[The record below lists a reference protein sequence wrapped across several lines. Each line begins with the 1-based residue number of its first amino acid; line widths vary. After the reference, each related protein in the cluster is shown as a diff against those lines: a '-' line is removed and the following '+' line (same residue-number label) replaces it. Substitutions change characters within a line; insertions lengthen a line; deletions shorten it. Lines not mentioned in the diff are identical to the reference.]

1 MKKRKFTIG
10 KKILTGFLGLII
22 AFVIY
27 VVYSVLT
34 INYNNTL
41 TIESTNV
48 ITPSVEYLK
57 EFQTLV
63 IRSRMLI
70 TNWVYLPRNED
81 DKNELRAIYNGE
93 YDALKTNLNEK
104 IALWE
109 DSLER
114 TEMQEIFKE
123 FEALMDIQ
131 EQDIMNSLRTFDD
144 YEDPSLKFMAEETIE
159 SSILPTSATINSRL
173 EKIIDQ
179 KNKAAVEA
187 QLNVVKSSQNLKNMT
202 IFLGVTLSILGVIVA
217 LIMARSITRPV
228 NFLRSLINKLALG
241 ELAENQ
247 HKKFAGDEIGEMA
260 EAVDKLVAGLRSASL
275 FAENISTG
283 KYDTDYKPL
292 SDKDVLGNAL
302 LEMRNNLQKVAEED
316 KKRNWATEGL
326 AKFGEILRKNND
338 NIEKL
343 SDEIISNLIKYLRAN
358 QGGLYIVNDDDENDK
373 YLYLAACYAWDKK
386 KYLEQKVYIGEGLT
400 GQAWIEK
407 DSIYLTDVP
416 ENYITITS
424 GLGEANP
431 RCILITPL
439 KVNDE
444 VYGVI
449 EIASFNQFASH
460 EIEFVEK
467 IAESIAS
474 TISSVKINQTTQR
487 LLEESTEMTEQMRA
501 QEEEMRQ
508 NMEELQA
515 TQEEMQRASKE
526 REARERIIVHSHM
539 MFDLDPEFKI
549 VQANQKAAID
559 LNYRQSELTGKSLA
573 QLIESKEA
581 FNSLKNALVNSE
593 TWSGILRFVSKTGE
607 TVVGKVSAGRQD
619 HSGTSSKYLLFALD
633 ITNVAS

>member
-10 KKILTGFLGLII
+10 NKILTGFLALII
-22 AFVIY
+22 SFVIY

-34 INYNNTL
+34 INYNNKL
-41 TIESTNV
+41 TVESTNV
-48 ITPSVEYLK
+48 ISPSVEYLK

-63 IRSRMLI
+63 IRSRMLV

-81 DKNELRAIYNGE
+81 DKEALRAIYNGE
-93 YDALKTNLNEK
+93 YEQLKTSLNEK
-104 IALWE
+104 IVLWE
-109 DSLER
+109 DSLQRAEVDS
-114 TEMQEIFKE
+114 IFQE
-123 FEALMDIQ
+123 FESLMAIQ
-131 EQDIMNSLRTFDD
+131 ESEIMNTLQNFDD

-159 SSILPTSATINSRL
+159 SSILPISAKITARL
-173 EKIIDQ
+173 DKIIQQ
-179 KNKAAVEA
+179 KNEAAINA
-187 QLNVVKSSQNLKNMT
+187 QINVIESSKNLKSMT
-202 IFLGVTLSILGVIVA
+202 ILLGVILSVLGVIVA
-217 LIMARSITRPV
+217 YIMAISITRPV
-228 NFLRSLINKLALG
+228 NFLRSIINKLALG

-260 EAVDKLVAGLRSASL
+260 EAVDKLVVGLRSASL

-283 KYDTDYKPL
+283 KYDTDYKTL

-302 LEMRNNLQKVAEED
+302 LEMRNNLRKVAEED
-316 KKRNWATEGL
+316 KRRSWATEGL

-343 SDEIISNLIKYLRAN
+343 SDEIISNLIKYLRSN
-358 QGGLYIVNDDDENDK
+358 QGGLYIVNDNDENEK
-373 YLYLAACYAWDKK
+373 HMYLAACYAWDKK
-386 KYLEQKVYIGEGLT
+386 KYLDQKVYMGEGLT
-400 GQAWIEK
+400 GQSWIEK
-407 DSIYLTDVP
+407 DTIYLTDVP

-431 RCILITPL
+431 RSILITPL

-449 EIASFNQFASH
+449 EIASFNEFAEH
-460 EIEFVEK
+460 EVEFVEK

-515 TQEEMQRASKE
+515 TQEEMQRSSKE
-526 REARERIIVHSHM
+526 REARETVIMSSNM
-539 MFDLDPEFKI
+539 MFDIDADFK
-549 VQANQKAAID
+549 VTFVNQKAA
-559 LNYRQSELTGKSLA
+559 LLLHYKPAELTGKNLA
-573 QLIESKEA
+573 QLVDSKEEYEA
-581 FNSLKNALVNSE
+581 MKKTLQNSE
-593 TWSGILRFVSKTGE
+593 TWSGVFRFLSRTGD
-607 TVVGKVSAGRQD
+607 VVTAKVSAGKIEHGARA
-619 HSGTSSKYLLFALD
+619 KYLLFAAD
-633 ITNVAS
+633 MTHVVA

>member
-10 KKILTGFLGLII
+10 KKILTGFLALII
-22 AFVIY
+22 SFVIY
-27 VVYSVLT
+27 VVYSVVT
-34 INYNNTL
+34 INYNNAR

-48 ITPSVEYLK
+48 ISPSVEFLK

-81 DKNELRAIYNGE
+81 DKNALRAIYNGE
-93 YDALKTNLNEK
+93 YEELKTSLNEK
-104 IALWE
+104 IVLWE
-109 DSLER
+109 DSLQ
-114 TEMQEIFKE
+114 MAQMNEIFQE
-123 FEALMDIQ
+123 FEDLMEIQ
-131 EQDIMNSLRTFDD
+131 ESDIMNTLRTFDD

-159 SSILPTSATINSRL
+159 SSILPSSAGINTRL
-173 EKIIDQ
+173 DEIIEEK
-179 KNKAAVEA
+179 NTAAVQA
-187 QLNVVKSSQNLKNMT
+187 QLNVIESSQSLKSMT
-202 IFLGVTLSILGVIVA
+202 ILLGVTLSVLGVIVA
-217 LIMARSITRPV
+217 LIMARSITRPI
-228 NFLRSLINKLALG
+228 NFLRALINKLALG

-292 SDKDVLGNAL
+292 SDNDVLGNAL

-316 KKRNWATEGL
+316 KKRSWATEGL
-326 AKFGEILRKNND
+326 AKFGDILRKNND

-358 QGGLYIVNDDDENDK
+358 QGGLYIVNDTEENDK
-373 YLYLAACYAWDKK
+373 HLYLAACYAWDKK
-386 KYLEQKVYIGEGLT
+386 KYLDQKVYLGEGLT
-400 GQAWIEK
+400 GQSWIEK

-416 ENYITITS
+416 EDYVTITS

-431 RCILITPL
+431 RSILITPL

-449 EIASFNQFASH
+449 EIASFNEFDGH
-460 EIEFVEK
+460 EVEFVEK

-515 TQEEMQRASKE
+515 TQEEMQRSGKE
-526 REARERIIVHSHM
+526 REIRESIIIHSHM
-539 MFDLDPEFKI
+539 MFDLDADFKI
-549 VQANQKAAID
+549 VQANQKAAMD
-559 LNYRQSELTGKSLA
+559 LNYRQSDFAGKNLA
-573 QLIESKEA
+573 QLIESKDAYEA
-581 FNSLKNALVNSE
+581 MKKALVNAE
-593 TWSGILRFVSKTGE
+593 TWSGVLRFVSKTGE
-607 TVVGKVSAGRQD
+607 IVVGKASAGRQE
-619 HSGTSSKYLLFALD
+619 HSGTSKYLLFALD
-633 ITNVAS
+633 VTNVVN